1 MIWKDKPGENMKV
14 IRIQKAKKEL
24 TAYFIAT
31 LCVSWIVCLPA
42 VIFSLQGNTAF
53 NFLVK
58 VNTYVPSFVALFF
71 LFKFSGKKQTF
82 SALRRIVRVRFNVRW
97 YLFIF
102 LLIPGLLFGAYLIS
116 WLLSG
121 ATFQSVLLPVIQ
133 EQPFSVFFIFAYLMF
148 FEGPFGEEFGWRG
161 FALPKMLNLSTPIK
175 ASLILGFIWSLWHL
189 PSFFITGA
197 IQYELAQN
205 GFFLAF
211 LIYFVYTLILT
222 LFMTILHI
230 KTNGSVFAAILFH
243 TVANFSHGLITI
255 ITQPLSAM
263 IFVVL
268 LMVCACVFVWVYR
281 RTFFSK
287 KSVGVE

>member
-1 MIWKDKPGENMKV
+1 M
-14 IRIQKAKKEL
+14 
-24 TAYFIAT
+24 
-31 LCVSWIVCLPA
+31 
-42 VIFSLQGNTAF
+42 
-53 NFLVK
+53 
-58 VNTYVPSFVALFF
+58 NTYVPSLVALFF
-71 LFKFSGKKQTF
+71 LLKFSGKKQTF
-82 SALRRIVRVRFNVRW
+82 KALRRIVRVRFNLRW

-116 WLLSG
+116 WLFSG
-121 ATFQSVLLPVIQ
+121 TTFQSVLFPVIK

-175 ASLILGFIWSLWHL
+175 ASLILGFVWSLWHL
-189 PSFFITGA
+189 PSFFINGS

-205 GFFLAF
+205 GFIIAF

-222 LFMTILHI
+222 LLMTIIHI

-263 IFVVL
+263 IFIIL
-268 LMVCACVFVWVYR
+268 LIAFALLFIFIHR
-281 RTFFSK
+281 KTFFSFNRMMT
-287 KSVGVE
+287 EWE